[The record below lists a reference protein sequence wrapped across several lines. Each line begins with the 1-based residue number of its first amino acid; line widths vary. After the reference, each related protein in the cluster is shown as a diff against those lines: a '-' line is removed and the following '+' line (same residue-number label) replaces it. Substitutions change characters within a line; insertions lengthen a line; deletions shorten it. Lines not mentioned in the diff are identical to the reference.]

1 MDDFTLWYFVG
12 DVSDVDNPRKF
23 AVVALVEFN
32 LRIHKILIVSQKLYT
47 VQCVCIIKLQIIH
60 DSLESSNSYFK
71 INFSFSKL

>member
-1 MDDFTLWYFVG
+1 M
-12 DVSDVDNPRKF
+12 DNPRKF

-71 INFSFSKL
+71 INFSFFKL

>member
-1 MDDFTLWYFVG
+1 M
-12 DVSDVDNPRKF
+12 DNPRKF